1 MTVDMVFIL
10 VVGAVMIVNAI
21 CDTINNRK
29 NK

>member
-10 VVGAVMIVNAI
+10 VVSAVLIVNAI
-21 CDTINNRK
+21 CDTIDNRK